1 MFKIMRSKAMNIK
14 MLRNTPAH
22 PNTIA
27 VVPICPST
35 APYDRLPLIT
45 DAVEL
50 AICCH
55 RTDIKVR
62 SEAMRA
68 RPRAILRSIFE
79 GKGFTALSM
88 PSSSSSSCH
97 PGKLASIRMMKRRS
111 GIDVYLGWG

>member
-1 MFKIMRSKAMNIK
+1 MK

-22 PNTIA
+22 PSTIA
-27 VVPICPST
+27 VVPIRPLT

-62 SEAMRA
+62 SEAMKA
-68 RPRAILRSIFE
+68 RPKATLLSVGE
-79 GKGFTALSM
+79 GRVFTSLSL
-88 PSSSSSSCH
+88 PSASSSLCE
-97 PGKLASIRMMKRRS
+97 PGKLASIKMTKRRS
-111 GIDVYLGWG
+111 AMDVYLGWD